1 MCRAARTEDSRV
13 CVRAGVRVF
22 ARVFPSSLED
32 GNGFAAGCSPR
43 ILDFVEHRVVSTTH
57 PYNPFCMVG
66 FYQEKKRNW
75 TGVGQTKETF
85 WKYKQT
91 HTGERTNERPG
102 KTSVTFRLAL
112 PFFRKDFGSFLPL
125 EVILAFFFFFVSS
138 LQLVACVRK
147 CVYVCVFVR
156 SLV

>member
-1 MCRAARTEDSRV
+1 M
-13 CVRAGVRVF
+13 CVRAGVHVF
-22 ARVFPSSLED
+22 ACVFPSSLED

-43 ILDFVEHRVVSTTH
+43 ILDFVELRVVSTTH
-57 PYNPFCMVG
+57 PYNPFCMVD

-85 WKYKQT
+85 WKYKQAHT
-91 HTGERTNERPG
+91 ALTGERTNERPG
-102 KTSVTFRLAL
+102 KMSVTFRLAL

-125 EVILAFFFFFVSS
+125 EVILAFFFFFFVSS
-138 LQLVACVRK
+138 LQLVACVRA